1 MSGYGEDLAYIHHS
15 GFMALAERATPQV
28 IELLRRAGIGSGL
41 VVELGCGSGLTAR
54 GLVDEGYEVLGI
66 DASPAMIEL
75 ARHNA
80 PGAELR
86 VGSFVS
92 EPLPPCAA
100 VIAIGEVLGYL
111 LDPRAGMAEIERL
124 FARVHAAL
132 APGGLFVFD
141 LAGPGRAPG
150 PGPTRNH
157 ALGSDWAVLHE
168 ASEDPEGRLLR
179 RRITTF
185 RHEPEG
191 DGYRRSEE
199 RHELVLLPA
208 QEALAKLRACGFT
221 ARSLRGYGGKRM
233 APGHSVFVARR
244 R

>member
-15 GFMALAERATPQV
+15 GFVALAERATPHV
-28 IELLRRAGIGSGL
+28 IDLLRRAGIVSGL
-41 VVELGCGSGLTAR
+41 VVELGCGSGVTA
-54 GLVDEGYEVLGI
+54 GALVDEGYEVLGI

-75 ARHNA
+75 AARNA

-92 EPLPPCAA
+92 EPLPRCAA

-132 APGGLFVFD
+132 PPGGLFVFD

-150 PGPTRNH
+150 PEPARNY
-157 ALGSDWAVLHE
+157 ALGGDWAVLHE
-168 ASEDPEGRLLR
+168 ASEDPERGLLR

-185 RHEPEG
+185 RREPHG
-191 DGYRRSEE
+191 RRYRRSDEQ
-199 RHELVLLPA
+199 HELVLVPA
-208 QEALAKLRACGFT
+208 QEALAKLRACGFS
-221 ARSLRGYGGKRM
+221 ARSLPGYGGKRM